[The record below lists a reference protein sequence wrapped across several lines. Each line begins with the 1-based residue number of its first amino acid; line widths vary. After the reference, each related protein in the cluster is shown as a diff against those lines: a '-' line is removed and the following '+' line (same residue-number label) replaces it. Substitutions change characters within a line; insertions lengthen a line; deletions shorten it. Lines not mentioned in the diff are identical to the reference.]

1 MRSIYVFLAVSTVLS
16 TAYFVL
22 EVWRFVNDGKIVITR
37 SPSGLLSLLIIT
49 LEHQNRITCL

>member
-1 MRSIYVFLAVSTVLS
+1 VFLAVPTVLS